1 LSLEN
6 QVVSTYKNKRQKRH
20 IKPIDLN
27 STQSSALRPQS
38 SNLSPHNFEHVCTE
52 LLVDGHGVKFR
63 SPGNSMYPTIRNGD
77 VITVMPIETASITIG
92 DIILYRHKSGV
103 TAHRV
108 IRIAKRDGIIVLHH
122 MHLQL
127 HTHLL

>member
-1 LSLEN
+1 MSFEN
-6 QVVSTYKNKRQKRH
+6 LVVSTYKNKRQKRH

-63 SPGNSMYPTIRNGD
+63 APGNSMYPTIRNGD
-77 VITVMPIETASITIG
+77 VITVTPLGASSVTTGDMNPIIRSYATRLTPSLLMYCSRPITG
-92 DIILYRHKSGV
+92 KGR
-103 TAHRV
+103 
-108 IRIAKRDGIIVLHH
+108 
-122 MHLQL
+122 
-127 HTHLL
+127 